1 MRSRADASR
10 VTSFMREFGERAR
23 MEATVHLTGGASAV
37 LIGWRA
43 TTIDVDIQIEPDDDR
58 LLRLLPEL
66 KEELEVNVELASPS
80 DFIPAVPGWETR
92 SRFVARHGSVNF
104 CHYDFYAQ
112 ALSKVE
118 RSHEQ
123 DRIDVSEMLRR
134 GLIEPAVALEM
145 FERIEPDLFRYPAID
160 PAAFRDRV
168 EATFS
173 GPDSGV

>member
-43 TTIDVDIQIEPDDDR
+43 TTIDVDIQIVPDDDR

-66 KEELEVNVELASPS
+66 KEELQVNVELASPS

-92 SRFVARHGSVNF
+92 SRFISRYGSVSF
-104 CHYDFYAQ
+104 YHYDLYAQ

-118 RSHEQ
+118 RGHEQ

-134 GLIEPAVALEM
+134 GLIEPTVVLEM

-160 PAAFRDRV
+160 PPTFRDKVEAAF
-168 EATFS
+168 S
-173 GPDSGV
+173 